1 MATERK
7 RATGTRRGK
16 GRYFHVTHP
25 SNAEDI
31 LRHGLR
37 GGRRPRHRGKSLR
50 KPSIFVLTTS
60 HQGVADDLAIDQ
72 LWPLEDIEE
81 YAVIEI
87 DPAGVTGQV
96 QPDRVA
102 ETTAPF
108 QRMIEQDVIRPAY
121 LKLARR
127 RRLRFPGRR
136 LMDIQQAFLT
146 RNWSA
151 EEWRLARKWSG
162 PMILAAQSDFET
174 RGLNKTATRVRRRS
188 TATTRR

>member
-1 MATERK
+1 M
-7 RATGTRRGK
+7 
-16 GRYFHVTHP
+16 
-25 SNAEDI
+25 
-31 LRHGLR
+31 
-37 GGRRPRHRGKSLR
+37 PRHRGDAPR

-60 HQGVADDLAIDQ
+60 QQRVADDLAINQ

-87 DPAGVTGQV
+87 DPAGVTGPV

-102 ETTAPF
+102 ERTAPF
-108 QRMIEQDVIRPAY
+108 QRLIEQDVIRPAY

-151 EEWRLARKWSG
+151 GEWRLARKWFG
-162 PMILAAQSDFET
+162 PVILAAQSDFEA
-174 RGLNKTATRVRRRS
+174 RGSKKTTSRVRRQS
-188 TATTRR
+188 TATTRL